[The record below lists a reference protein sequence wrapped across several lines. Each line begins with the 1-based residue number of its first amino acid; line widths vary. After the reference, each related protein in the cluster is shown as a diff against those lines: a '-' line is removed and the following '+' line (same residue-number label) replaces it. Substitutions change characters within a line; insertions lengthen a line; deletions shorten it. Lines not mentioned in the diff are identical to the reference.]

1 MKISTLGQKKN
12 NELTAPIEAN
22 YPLPDLSAPKPQVV
36 ATPQPAITQEVK
48 QATVAPAPQ
57 PQPTIEQVPTV
68 NPTPVAQAPAAA
80 PVAEPKPAAEPVAVV
95 KPTPAP
101 AVAPTAAEKPKSVL
115 LGGSLASLLDKV
127 SNPEGEGKGAAIVVD
142 PQSEAKLEK
151 VKEQIIKQMC
161 AERPRFVSA
170 FESISFEGNTVKL
183 AVPSE
188 ALKDELLGE
197 RFWILKSIAELAGVN
212 GSLDMFIEI
221 KEMDFKLKP
230 IKLEDR
236 VAHIRKVMPEFDYM
250 QKALDMDVE

>member
-1 MKISTLGQKKN
+1 
-12 NELTAPIEAN
+12 
-22 YPLPDLSAPKPQVV
+22 
-36 ATPQPAITQEVK
+36 
-48 QATVAPAPQ
+48 
-57 PQPTIEQVPTV
+57 
-68 NPTPVAQAPAAA
+68 
-80 PVAEPKPAAEPVAVV
+80 VAEPKHATEPVAVV

-101 AVAPTAAEKPKSVL
+101 AVAPPAAEKPKSVL

-236 VAHIRKVMPEFDYM
+236 VAHIRKVMAEFDYM